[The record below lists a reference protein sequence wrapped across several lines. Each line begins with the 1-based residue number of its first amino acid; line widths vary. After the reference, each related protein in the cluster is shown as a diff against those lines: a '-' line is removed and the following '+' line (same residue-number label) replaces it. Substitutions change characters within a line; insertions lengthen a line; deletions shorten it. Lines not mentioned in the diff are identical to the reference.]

1 MGTVNP
7 FRVVCDKI
15 SKKGVK
21 KMDFAERLKKIRKES
36 GLTQKQVYEKLGIS
50 ANGYASYEQGRT
62 EPSIHTL
69 ITLCEIFDVSADY
82 LLGLED

>member
-1 MGTVNP
+1 
-7 FRVVCDKI
+7 
-15 SKKGVK
+15 
-21 KMDFAERLKKIRKES
+21 MDFAKRLKMVRQES

-62 EPSIHTL
+62 EPSVHTL
-69 ITLCEIFDVSADY
+69 IALCKIFDVTADY